1 MSRGAA
7 RAWWRAGA
15 VCLAVIVA
23 DQVSKA
29 LVEHDLV
36 AGEKVDVLG
45 PLKLTL
51 AHNEGVA
58 FGLAGGSGAPL
69 VLVTL
74 LGLGVVLHLF
84 ARDPARP
91 LMWLA
96 AGLLAGGAFGNLA
109 DRVRRGSV
117 TDFIDLPHWPPFNL
131 ADAAITCG
139 VLVLAFVYL
148 REAQRVPD
156 GT

>member
-1 MSRGAA
+1 MSRAA
-7 RAWWRAGA
+7 SGAWWRAGA
-15 VCLAVIVA
+15 VCLAVAIA

-29 LVEHDLV
+29 IVGHDLV
-36 AGEKVDVLG
+36 VGEKVDVLG

-51 AHNEGVA
+51 AHNAGVA

-69 VLVTL
+69 VALTL
-74 LGLGVVLHLF
+74 LGLGVVLYLL
-84 ARDPARP
+84 ARDPVRP

-96 AGLLAGGAFGNLA
+96 AGLLAGGAVGNLA
-109 DRVRRGSV
+109 DRVRLGSV
-117 TDFIDLPHWPPFNL
+117 TDFIDLPNWPPFNL
-131 ADAAITCG
+131 ADSAITCG
-139 VLVLAFVYL
+139 VLVLAYIYL